1 MRSAPDKLR
10 ELLPRDWDPEEPA
23 FDFILDGIRAV
34 ELIESVAA
42 GEVTEASE
50 TTRPESTYAILRDVA
65 QGVIAAAQERTA
77 QAYECDALATA
88 AMQRIRLLRSV
99 MEPVVVPYGTTLT
112 TIDERVAAA
121 RDFAAALN
129 KAFIGCLKA
138 CGRTGK
144 QKAAEWLA
152 KDDPS
157 KDPWRL
163 WRLEKRSAPG
173 LMALVKALWMDEVR
187 SSPALVQSVHEDV
200 ITAHSKAFA
209 SETSRGQRTLRF
221 GSTVPVIAEVSN
233 QATTLPALPDD
244 TVAELSKL
252 VQRGASLLGSIT
264 AHRILRW
271 EIMTGF
277 ERVMAG
283 ITDARAIKIDG
294 GWDGLADQLG
304 IGNSN
309 KLTQEARAIVHA
321 QACCWLSLPDGS
333 RGNLLAV
340 RDIPA
345 VGRRK
350 SQLEIV
356 LGTILLPHYG
366 FQLPNKPEHKR
377 LVPIVE
383 LPPMVGRPADH
394 SAQATA
400 SMLVMRELRRQARD
414 LYLNGAVRLT
424 LEDWAVLFSAAHLP
438 SSLIGRVLERWTH
451 DDTDGP
457 AFLHRVDADAYTL
470 GNTHARARSFL
481 LEAGKI
487 ELDSSDAG
495 RRSAAKRR
503 RLRSPK

>member
-1 MRSAPDKLR
+1 
-10 ELLPRDWDPEEPA
+10 
-23 FDFILDGIRAV
+23 
-34 ELIESVAA
+34 
-42 GEVTEASE
+42 
-50 TTRPESTYAILRDVA
+50 
-65 QGVIAAAQERTA
+65 
-77 QAYECDALATA
+77 
-88 AMQRIRLLRSV
+88 MQRIRLLRNV
-99 MEPVVVPYGTTLT
+99 MAPVVVPYGTTLT

-129 KAFIGCLKA
+129 KAFIGCLKN

-163 WRLEKRSAPG
+163 WLLEQRSSPG
-173 LMALVKALWMDEVR
+173 LMLLVKSLWMDEVR
-187 SSPALVQSVHEDV
+187 SSPALVESVHEDV

-221 GSTVPVIAEVSN
+221 GNTEPVIVEVSEQAE

-244 TVAELSKL
+244 TVAQLSKL

-264 AHRILRW
+264 AHRVLRW

-277 ERVMAG
+277 ARVMAG
-283 ITDARAIKIDG
+283 ITDARAIKVDG
-294 GWDGLADQLG
+294 GWDGLADQLK

-309 KLTQEARAIVHA
+309 KLTQELRAIVHA

-345 VGRRK
+345 VGRRR

-356 LGTILLPHYG
+356 LGTMLLPHYG
-366 FQLPNKPEHKR
+366 FQLPSKPEHKR

-400 SMLVMRELRRQARD
+400 SMLVMRELRRQAPE
-414 LYLNGAVRLT
+414 LYLSGAVVLT
-424 LEDWAVLFSAAHLP
+424 LEQWAELFSAAHLP
-438 SSLIGRVLERWTH
+438 SALIGRVLDRWTKN
-451 DDTDGP
+451 DTGGP
-457 AFLHRVDADAYTL
+457 AFLHRVDTDAYTL
-470 GNTHARARSFL
+470 GDAHARARSFL

-487 ELDSSDAG
+487 ELDSSEAG
-495 RRSAAKRR
+495 RRSAAARR
-503 RLRSPK
+503 RRRTAK